1 MYKIKIFI
9 VIGTFLSLV
18 LAACQDQVEHTA
30 PAIYAKDSV
39 AMMTS
44 YGVNTL
50 ISDSGVIKYRI
61 VRTLGGEYQP

>member
-1 MYKIKIFI
+1 MSMI
-9 VIGTFLSLV
+9 
-18 LAACQDQVEHTA
+18 LAGCQEQVEHTA
-30 PAIYAKDSV
+30 AAIHAKDSV

-61 VRTLGGEYQP
+61 GIGRAHV